1 MEENLEIY
9 FEYQKNY
16 YKRMRLIKQRVKE
29 GKKIRVGFFVVSLAT
44 FSALPLYKAMRNDVL
59 FDTKIVMI
67 PTVYNMDIAATLY
80 KGTEQ
85 VFGKEQVLD
94 CCINGDSTTF
104 RSFDKSF
111 DIVVFVNPYD
121 QHVLPIHS
129 IEHFAQLGI
138 LTIFVVYGVLVSN
151 HKLDFFQKGHE
162 MSCLWRYYLDT
173 QATYDAYKERSP
185 LKGKN
190 ARFLGHIKMDSFT
203 PLPVPSGK
211 KRIIITAH
219 HSMQISTQSIGIQ
232 FSCFLRYYDFYLRLA
247 KMYPDVDFIF
257 RPHPMWWQVLL
268 ESWPE
273 EMIREYLKKI
283 DELPNMFY
291 HTDPNFFDLFNISHA
306 MINDCGSFNAEY
318 MFTGKPLLMLSKG
331 LEKDKENY
339 NEFFAQRCMKHHY
352 KAFCE
357 RDIITF
363 IEEIV
368 LKGKDFM
375 KEERLEFFEKEI
387 KGNWPH
393 STEYVLKDIK
403 NALLG

>member
-1 MEENLEIY
+1 MEEDIKLY
-9 FEYQKNY
+9 TLYRKKY
-16 YKRMRLIKQRVKE
+16 YERMRLIKQQVKE
-29 GKKIRVGFFVVSLAT
+29 GQKIRVGFFVAGLAT
-44 FSALPLYKAMRNDVL
+44 FSALPLYKAMRDDEL

-67 PTVYNMDIAATLY
+67 PTVYNIHNPTHLHEEAEKA
-80 KGTEQ
+80 
-85 VFGKEQVLD
+85 FGKDQVID
-94 CCINGDSTTF
+94 CCVNEDNNAF
-104 RSFDKSF
+104 RIFDNSFDM
-111 DIVVFVNPYD
+111 VVFVNPYD
-121 QHVLPIHS
+121 EIVLPIHS
-129 IEHFAQLGI
+129 IEHFAKLGV
-138 LTIFVVYGVLVSN
+138 LTVFVVYGVLVSN

-173 QATYDAYKERSP
+173 QATYDVYKERSP

-190 ARFLGHIKMDSFT
+190 ARFLGHIKMDSFK
-203 PLPVPSGK
+203 PLPVPQGK

-257 RPHPMWWQVLL
+257 RPHPLWLTVLR
-268 ESWPE
+268 EFWPE
-273 EMIREYLKKI
+273 EMIKEYIQKI
-283 DELPNMFY
+283 KELPNMIF

-331 LEKDKENY
+331 DEKDRENY
-339 NEFFAQRCMKHHY
+339 NEFFAQRCMEHHY
-352 KAFCE
+352 KAYSE
-357 RDIITF
+357 LDIITF

-375 KEERLEFFEKEI
+375 KEERMEFFEKEI

-403 NALLG
+403 NALIG